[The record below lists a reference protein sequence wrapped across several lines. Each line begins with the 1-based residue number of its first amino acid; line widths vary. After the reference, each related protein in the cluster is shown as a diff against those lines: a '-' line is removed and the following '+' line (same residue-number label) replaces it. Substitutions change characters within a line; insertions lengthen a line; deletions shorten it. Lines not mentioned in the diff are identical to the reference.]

1 MDITMFWNRLLTG
14 QEERLTVEEALAIGM
29 AGRGKMRKRRTK
41 RKKNKGKIEQRET
54 RKVTVNATGS
64 YKGRMI
70 MYDVL
75 VIGAGP
81 AGSTSC

>member
-1 MDITMFWNRLLTG
+1 
-14 QEERLTVEEALAIGM
+14 
-29 AGRGKMRKRRTK
+29 MRKRRTK
-41 RKKNKGKIEQRET
+41 EKKNKGKIEQRENIT
-54 RKVTVNATGS
+54 KEKRKVTVNATGS

-81 AGSTSC
+81 AAAQLLKSWRTGAFGFCLRKNARYPDINPVPVY

>member
-1 MDITMFWNRLLTG
+1 
-14 QEERLTVEEALAIGM
+14 
-29 AGRGKMRKRRTK
+29 MRKRRTK
-41 RKKNKGKIEQRET
+41 EKRIKENRTEGEYNKGKG
-54 RKVTVNATGS
+54 KVTVKATGS

-81 AGSTSC
+81 AGSTAAKVLADRGLRVLLAENARCPDINPVPVY

>member
-1 MDITMFWNRLLTG
+1 MGRRG
-14 QEERLTVEEALAIGM
+14 GERCGKEEQ
-29 AGRGKMRKRRTK
+29 
-41 RKKNKGKIEQRET
+41 KKKEQRENIT
-54 RKVTVNATGS
+54 KEKRKVTVNATGS

-81 AGSTSC
+81 GGQHSC